1 LYIDAM
7 RALALLLL
15 GACGQS
21 APASADAGADA
32 GVAEACAC
40 AEASVDAA
48 LSDANEIV
56 IGDAGGVT
64 ALDVPGMTPA
74 FSPDVHDYAVRCAA
88 GANAF
93 DVTYT
98 DAAGAHVQTVTL
110 VPDEALVV
118 DGVWVRCLPPDFP
131 LITAAAH
138 GAGPT
143 PGWFLTDALT
153 YAVVLDERA
162 TPVWYARGASVM
174 NVDAQTPN
182 VISMSPNASGG
193 FGTDPAT
200 RFDLHALANGTT
212 RSIQS
217 VTTPTDAHELRL
229 LANGDALLL
238 TFPIVDLDGGV
249 RIGDCEIQQVD
260 AQGNLVWSWDALEHV
275 DIDKESVTQQ
285 VTKVNGVDVVDV
297 YHCNSIDLDSSGNLL
312 LSMRHTSAVYF
323 IDRATGAIQWKLGG
337 TTWVGDG
344 GAHIAVV
351 NDPEGT
357 FSLQHDARFSA
368 SGVTLFDDH
377 GGGAG
382 VARGVEYAIDH
393 GSSTATPTFQ
403 FLGGG
408 QSQFEGSF
416 RPQADGHSVVGWG
429 HVAADPRT
437 FTEIDAQGND
447 VLDVTIAK
455 VTAYRAV
462 KVETSQ
468 LDVALLRA
476 TCATF

>member
-1 LYIDAM
+1 M
-7 RALALLLL
+7 
-15 GACGQS
+15 
-21 APASADAGADA
+21 
-32 GVAEACAC
+32 
-40 AEASVDAA
+40 
-48 LSDANEIV
+48 

-64 ALDVPGMTPA
+64 ALDVPGMAPA
-74 FSPDVHDYAVRCAA
+74 FSPSVYDYAVRCAA

-98 DAAGAHVQTVTL
+98 DATGAHAQTVTL

-118 DGVWVRCLPPDFP
+118 DGYWVRCLPPDFP
-131 LITAAAH
+131 LLTVAAH

-143 PGWFLTDALT
+143 PGWFLADATT
-153 YAVVLDERA
+153 YAMVLDERG

-182 VISMSPNASGG
+182 VISMCPNASGG

-200 RFDLHALANGTT
+200 RFDLHALGSGTT
-212 RSIQS
+212 RSIQA

-229 LANGDALLL
+229 ANGDALLL
-238 TFPIVDLDGGV
+238 TFPVVELDGGT
-249 RIGDCEIQQVD
+249 RIGDCEIQQVSS
-260 AQGNLVWSWDALEHV
+260 QGNLVWSWDALAHV
-275 DIDKESVTQQ
+275 DVDKESVTQQ
-285 VTKVNGVDVVDV
+285 VTKVNGIDVLDV
-297 YHCNSIDLDSSGNLL
+297 YHCNSIDVDSSGNLL

-337 TTWVGDG
+337 TTYVGDG
-344 GAHIAVV
+344 AAHIAVV
-351 NDPEGT
+351 NDSEGT

-368 SGVTLFDDH
+368 NGVTLFDDH
-377 GGGAG
+377 GGSVG
-382 VARGVEYAIDH
+382 VARGIAYAIDH
-393 GSSTATPTFQ
+393 GAGTATPTFQ

-416 RPQADGHSVVGWG
+416 RPQADGHFVIGWG

-447 VLDVTIAK
+447 VLDVTIAN
-455 VTAYRAV
+455 VTSYRAV
-462 KVETSQ
+462 KVPPAQ